1 MTHEESLEEVDF
13 PLVMAWKTRLQR
25 FPWACRERLQLSI
38 AWRQTLG
45 DLQNEDLGRKA
56 DSGNLPCI
64 LKALCMYVC
73 FIYMRICI
81 KAAKLR
87 SCPNPNL
94 AVLGT
99 LFPKRFSFS
108 VRTSAE
114 AGERCSVTSHSVCRD
129 QPLQPILQPWQ
140 CRWTLR
146 DVFAAKSAVASATD
160 LISHRH
166 NRAAWSS

>member
-1 MTHEESLEEVDF
+1 MRNL
-13 PLVMAWKTRLQR
+13 WKKLTSHWSWCGKHNCSGSPGPAASACSSALHGDRHR
-25 FPWACRERLQLSI
+25 ATFRAKIWAGK
-38 AWRQTLG
+38 QT
-45 DLQNEDLGRKA
+45 A
-56 DSGNLPCI
+56 GNLPCI

-73 FIYMRICI
+73 FIYMCICI

-99 LFPKRFSFS
+99 LFPKRFS

-146 DVFAAKSAVASATD
+146 DIFAAKSAAASATD